1 MKPYIDK
8 NTNLRAKAKN
18 NFEKDFYKLMN
29 NSVFGKTMENIR
41 NRVDVKLVNNKNK
54 LRKLV
59 AKPNF
64 KSCKIFNENLV
75 SVHMKKTSLTMN
87 KPVYLGICILDLS
100 KTIMFDFH
108 YQYIKSKYGD
118 KAKLLFSDTDSLMYE
133 IQTEDFYK
141 DISGDVKNKFDTS
154 DYPENH
160 PSGIPTGENK
170 KVLGKMKD
178 EAAEKIIKEFV
189 GLRAKLYSFIMDD
202 GGEIKKCK
210 GIKKQVV
217 ESSISHEDYK
227 TCLLTEK
234 EQLRK
239 QNILRSYSHEV
250 YTEEVNKVAL
260 SALDDKRYILSDG
273 VHTLA
278 WGHYKIKDL

>member
-1 MKPYIDK
+1 MKY
-8 NTNLRAKAKN
+8 R
-18 NFEKDFYKLMN
+18 
-29 NSVFGKTMENIR
+29 
-41 NRVDVKLVNNKNK
+41 
-54 LRKLV
+54 RK
-59 AKPNF
+59 
-64 KSCKIFNENLV
+64 I
-75 SVHMKKTSLTMN
+75 
-87 KPVYLGICILDLS
+87 
-100 KTIMFDFH
+100 
-108 YQYIKSKYGD
+108 
-118 KAKLLFSDTDSLMYE
+118 
-133 IQTEDFYK
+133 FYK

-178 EAAEKIIKEFV
+178 EAAGKIIKEFV

-202 GGEIKKCK
+202 GKETKKCK

-217 ESSISHEDYK
+217 ERSIRHEDYK
-227 TCLLTEK
+227 TCLTTGK

-239 QNILRSYSHEV
+239 QNILRSYNHEV

-260 SALDDKRYILSDG
+260 SVLDDKRYILKDG
-273 VHTLA
+273 IHTLA